1 MLSVLS
7 IKCFYIPVVLA
18 MPVDVAHFDRLYPA
32 IVIDTRNVG
41 RIPRSNANLVT
52 EINRDGYITGARVV
66 LYERRMRK
74 RDGHVALNY
83 KSQIQF
89 SVIIPRYVRFFPL
102 SFHTTAWSVFIS
114 QINAT
119 NTIHENSVEK
129 TTRGLQC
136 ASFFIWR
143 IVKSS

>member
-1 MLSVLS
+1 
-7 IKCFYIPVVLA
+7 

-32 IVIDTRNVG
+32 IVIDTRNIG

-74 RDGHVALNY
+74 RNGHVALNY

-89 SVIIPRYVRFFPL
+89 SVIIPRYARFFPL
-102 SFHTTAWSVFIS
+102 VSYDRASVFIS

-129 TTRGLQC
+129 TTHGLQY
-136 ASFFIWR
+136 ASFF
-143 IVKSS
+143 